1 MTVITLDG
9 IANPKHRSVLRYISD
24 VFDEHRGNI
33 PDHIALTKFNSN
45 NHTILFNT
53 ESPELNGK
61 TLIPFDNDKILFAPV
76 NIKSI
81 ICSDPKNNS
90 TVNILTQ
97 KNNHNWEAVSDENI
111 IKLFLQMEDSTTIE
125 GFSIRFSDAVRT
137 KYRVSIELGNEQG
150 ILSDMGNMDSSWE
163 TNNHQFFQFSNPVEG
178 VTKAVL
184 TIELPGTNK
193 DFQWKINNISFYSNM
208 NMQSMRSLNEAGIIT
223 WTMVSNPTIRK
234 GMTQEPVIDTV
245 DENDIP
251 TMKQDTQIQPIPNPE
266 FDVDH
271 YGSPLIYAPDMSRQF
286 FDNLSSEEIVRLS
299 NLPRLYAAM
308 NLPTGDK
315 IYTFQTNEKD
325 RTLTLKFSPQEEMNK
340 YPDEAI
346 TDLDKLLETGQ
357 MKKGGFKNYILT
369 MYLKLDKMPQTN
381 QILLWKYGG
390 FFFSKAQPQ
399 MSRAVNITI
408 PINNRTDET
417 PHVYTEYAFQQFND
431 MTKNLAINDS
441 SFKGLEAG
449 KWYGIQFIRQVDT
462 PNKRSRQIIRINKD
476 PMDDD
481 GILRNPN
488 GFETWITYGDMEE
501 ENHIPH
507 VWGGIND
514 IVSIVGAEFV
524 NLYGISLY
532 EIDENQELE
541 W

>member
-1 MTVITLDG
+1 
-9 IANPKHRSVLRYISD
+9 
-24 VFDEHRGNI
+24 
-33 PDHIALTKFNSN
+33 
-45 NHTILFNT
+45 
-53 ESPELNGK
+53 
-61 TLIPFDNDKILFAPV
+61 
-76 NIKSI
+76 
-81 ICSDPKNNS
+81 
-90 TVNILTQ
+90 
-97 KNNHNWEAVSDENI
+97 
-111 IKLFLQMEDSTTIE
+111 
-125 GFSIRFSDAVRT
+125 
-137 KYRVSIELGNEQG
+137 
-150 ILSDMGNMDSSWE
+150 
-163 TNNHQFFQFSNPVEG
+163 
-178 VTKAVL
+178 
-184 TIELPGTNK
+184 
-193 DFQWKINNISFYSNM
+193 M

-431 MTKNLAINDS
+431 MTGRMIIIDG
-441 SFKGLEAG
+441 SFKGIESG
-449 KWYGIQFIRQVDT
+449 KWIGIQFIRQVDT
-462 PNKRSRQIIRINKD
+462 ENKKSRQIVRINKN
-476 PMDDD
+476 PMNES
-481 GILRNPN
+481 GILKNPYDFN
-488 GFETWITYGDMEE
+488 DYIIYDDKYIEGLEQHTP
-501 ENHIPH
+501 HI
-507 VWGGIND
+507 WGGVNEVI
-514 IVSIVGAEFV
+514 SIVGAEFV
-524 NLYGISLY
+524 NLYGVSLY
-532 EIDENQELE
+532 EVEQEPFE
-541 W
+541 